1 MSEVNL
7 MPDIKMY
14 ATRFCPY
21 CMAARSLFD
30 ELKVPFSEIAVD
42 GDRQLRE
49 EMTRLSGARTVPQ
62 IWVGD
67 QHVGGFT
74 ELHSLHQN
82 GGLTQLL
89 SLN

>member
-1 MSEVNL
+1 MSEVK
-7 MPDIKMY
+7 IY

-21 CMAARSLFD
+21 CTAARSLFTQ
-30 ELKVPFSEIAVD
+30 LAVPYTEISVD

-74 ELHSLHQN
+74 ELHALHQN

-89 SLN
+89 SAD